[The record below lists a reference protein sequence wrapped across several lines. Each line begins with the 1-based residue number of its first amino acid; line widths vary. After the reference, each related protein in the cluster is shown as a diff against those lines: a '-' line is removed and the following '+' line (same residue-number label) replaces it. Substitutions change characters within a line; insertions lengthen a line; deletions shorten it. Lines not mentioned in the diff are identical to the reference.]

1 MKHIIVMLLSVLFV
15 FLIKSFLNIADPI
28 LLIIAIVPVIFSVLI
43 DYLNPIDKVFV
54 IQDLNGKIVSI
65 KRVKPFF
72 PLNSNFFIIEK
83 QID

>member
-72 PLNSNFFIIEK
+72 HLNSNFFIIEK